1 MFELHAHRLAV
12 HLGEVLFGL
21 PDGAHSVYEG
31 PGDPVVQGV
40 AGDGLQFVQL
50 PVVQVEAGR
59 LLELGASGL
68 DGGITYKR
76 RPRGSTLAR
85 KWP

>member
-1 MFELHAHRLAV
+1 MFELHSHLLAV

-21 PDGAHSVYEG
+21 PDGAHSLLKRL
-31 PGDPVVQGV
+31 GDPVVQGV
-40 AGDGLQFVQL
+40 AGDGLQLVQL

-68 DGGITYKR
+68 DGV
-76 RPRGSTLAR
+76 
-85 KWP
+85 